1 MVTLTLN
8 DAFHALAILFNL
20 SVVVVVPQVSQFSV
34 AIQRAL
40 QIYDAQ
46 PEARMDAVKAE
57 QRVKEKTSRKAKAK
71 GLFLLVAGLVCYF
84 ALVLPLP
91 EHLRSLAAGQIF
103 NRVRFFLLDVLL
115 ATNMYSLVG
124 LVLGPVLQKGFGFNR
139 GTDLMLFRTSKDVYK
154 LKPTKG
160 EIKAERV
167 KAAMAALALVLS
179 FCVLPLPQGFFS
191 LQRIDTYPRLSDAR
205 SLIVFVSSMV
215 TASLQLVAQTTTT
228 STFMGAMSTRTSLLK
243 MNVMPLAMWL
253 LVVVTVALVTAEVKS
268 AAKEP
273 SQSTEEDTPSD
284 GVLETTILCFYPS
297 IFWVSSIFT
306 YSFFGFLYRYEVS
319 QHHAQQQGTA
329 ACEIDEASARDAMV
343 PMGGSLPEEVVDHQ
357 ACPVS
362 IQKVSRIQLPLKFM
376 QSKVLKTTFVI
387 SLLWQLAE
395 SAAMYS
401 IRYIGIPTWTESKA
415 TVPFINWA
423 NASIIPILSAI
434 ALWQTRHNDVS
445 LWRYRENWSL
455 DSPTGEIKLEDESN
469 HGETVA
475 SDGEKAEDALLVKA

>member
-34 AIQRAL
+34 TIQRAL

-57 QRVKEKTSRKAKAK
+57 QKVKEKTSRKAKAK
-71 GLFLLVAGLVCYF
+71 GLCLFMGGLVCYF

-115 ATNMYSLVG
+115 AVNMYSLVG

-139 GTDLMLFRTSKDVYK
+139 GTDLMLFRISKDVYK

-167 KAAMAALALVLS
+167 KAAMAALALVVS
-179 FCVLPLPQGFFS
+179 FSVLPLPQGFFS
-191 LQRIDTYPRLSDAR
+191 LQRIDTYPRMSDAR
-205 SLIVFVSSMV
+205 SLIVFVSSLV
-215 TASLQLVAQTTTT
+215 TAGLQLIAQTATT
-228 STFMGAMSTRTSLLK
+228 STFAGSLTTRTSLLK
-243 MNVMPLAMWL
+243 INVVPIAVWLAI
-253 LVVVTVALVTAEVKS
+253 VVMVAVITAEIKS
-268 AAKEP
+268 ADKEH
-273 SQSTEEDTPSD
+273 SQSTEEDMPSD
-284 GVLETTILCFYPS
+284 GVLETFILCFYPTIYWGTS
-297 IFWVSSIFT
+297 MFAYT
-306 YSFFGFLYRYEVS
+306 FFGFLYRYEVS
-319 QHHAQQQGTA
+319 QHQAKQQGTA

-343 PMGGSLPEEVVDHQ
+343 PTAGTLPEEVADHQ

-362 IQKVSRIQLPLKFM
+362 LEKVFRIPVPLRFM
-376 QSKVLKTTFVI
+376 QSKVLKTTFII
-387 SLLWQLAE
+387 SLLWQLAD
-395 SAAMYS
+395 SAFMYS
-401 IRYIGIPTWTESKA
+401 IRNLGLPTWTESKT
-415 TVPFINWA
+415 TVPVFSCA
-423 NASIIPILSAI
+423 TCTVIPILSAV

-475 SDGEKAEDALLVKA
+475 SDGKKAEDSLLVKA

>member
-20 SVVVVVPQVSQFSV
+20 SVVLVVPQVSQFSV

-57 QRVKEKTSRKAKAK
+57 QKVKEKTSRKAQAK

-91 EHLRSLAAGQIF
+91 EHLRSLAAGQMF
-103 NRVRFFLLDVLL
+103 NRVRFLLLDVLL
-115 ATNMYSLVG
+115 AVNMYSLVG
-124 LVLGPVLQKGFGFNR
+124 LALGPALQKGFGIGR
-139 GTDLMLFRTSKDVYK
+139 GGDLMLFRISKDVYK
-154 LKPTKG
+154 LKSTRG
-160 EIKAERV
+160 EIKEERV

-205 SLIVFVSSMV
+205 SLIVFVSSLV
-215 TASLQLVAQTTTT
+215 TAGLQLIVQTATT
-228 STFMGAMSTRTSLLK
+228 STFAGSLTTRTSLLK
-243 MNVMPLAMWL
+243 INVLPIAVWLAI
-253 LVVVTVALVTAEVKS
+253 VVMVAVITAEIKS
-268 AAKEP
+268 ADKDH
-273 SQSTEEDTPSD
+273 SQSTEEDMPSD
-284 GVLETTILCFYPS
+284 GVLETVIFCFYPTIYWGTS
-297 IFWVSSIFT
+297 MFAYT
-306 YSFFGFLYRYEVS
+306 FFGFLYRYEVS
-319 QHHAQQQGTA
+319 QHQAKQQATA

-343 PMGGSLPEEVVDHQ
+343 PTGGTLPEEVADHQ

-362 IQKVSRIQLPLKFM
+362 LEKVFRIQLPLKFM
-376 QSKVLKTTFVI
+376 QSRVLKTTFVI

-423 NASIIPILSAI
+423 NAFIIPILSAV

-475 SDGEKAEDALLVKA
+475 SDGEKAEDSLLVKA